1 MPYVLS
7 RIGAT
12 RIPGTAKDVIL
23 IVALGSKFRDGIRS
37 GMMTIGRSHRI
48 FSGAAS
54 TDRIQMTID
63 FVDSC
68 KGVAI
73 DTINTLNS
81 TASQQHNGRPPMQM
95 QDIEFAA
102 RHSRLVLKMALRT
115 YWEGARDHDALE
127 ELSAAISM
135 AMERMQSVEDW
146 IEETSGPEISLIT
159 NIN

>member
-1 MPYVLS
+1 
-7 RIGAT
+7 
-12 RIPGTAKDVIL
+12 
-23 IVALGSKFRDGIRS
+23 
-37 GMMTIGRSHRI
+37 
-48 FSGAAS
+48 
-54 TDRIQMTID
+54 
-63 FVDSC
+63 
-68 KGVAI
+68 
-73 DTINTLNS
+73 
-81 TASQQHNGRPPMQM
+81 MQM